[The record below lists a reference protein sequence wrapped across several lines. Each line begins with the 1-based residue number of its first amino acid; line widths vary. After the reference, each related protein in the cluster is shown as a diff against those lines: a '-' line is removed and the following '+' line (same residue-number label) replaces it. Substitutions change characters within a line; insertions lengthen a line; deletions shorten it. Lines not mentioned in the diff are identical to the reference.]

1 MASWRRGTLGSAF
14 LCVVSCL
21 LAPTRP
27 VEATCDVDALFANA
41 DAMTNATVDAL
52 RAWLHGIASAHH
64 SPVTY
69 AAAYDLLE
77 TIDSRDAE
85 TVRLAY
91 GGSAPKCRSGAFE
104 GDACVWN
111 REHLWPQSY
120 GVGDSSGLPY
130 DAPPR
135 VDMHALVP
143 SHAALNS
150 ARGNRVFSQI
160 LDERDETCA
169 EWSTAWSDGRS
180 CESPVSTASGVAGD
194 AGSASIGG
202 FWQPPS
208 SMKGFVARA
217 MLYMALRYD
226 GDDEDTHDLRL
237 AQEASKP
244 TRENETGAPSSNATT
259 THYYAFGRLSDLL
272 RWHASGPVTDWER
285 ARNDAVCAAQGNR
298 NPFVDRP
305 EFVSK
310 VFGTAAR
317 AEAMGNGHT
326 WSTASGTGDEN
337 EKKKGDAS
345 DARRVFLTR
354 RVVSVALA
362 GLVVAS
368 FP

>member
-1 MASWRRGTLGSAF
+1 MAPWRRTTRGATF
-14 LCVVSCL
+14 LCGVACL
-21 LAPTRP
+21 LTTARP
-27 VEATCDVDALFANA
+27 VEPTCDVDALFVNA
-41 DAMTNATVDAL
+41 DSMTNATVDAT
-52 RAWLHGIASAHH
+52 RAWLHGVASAHH

-77 TIDSRDAE
+77 AIDSRDAQ

-91 GGSAPKCRSGAFE
+91 GGSAPKCRVGASE
-104 GDACVWN
+104 RDACVWN

-120 GVGDSSGLPY
+120 GVGKSSGLPY

-160 LDERDETCA
+160 LDTDDAMCA
-169 EWSTAWSDGRS
+169 EWSTAWSDGRT
-180 CESPVSTASGVAGD
+180 CESPVATPSGVVGD
-194 AGSASIGG
+194 VGSASIGG

-226 GDDEDTHDLRL
+226 GDDENTHDLRL
-237 AQEASKP
+237 AQEAMKP
-244 TRENETGAPSSNATT
+244 AEASAPDARTT
-259 THYYAFGRLSDLL
+259 NRTSGGSHYAFGRLSDLL
-272 RWHASGPVTDWER
+272 RWHASVAVADWER

-305 EFVSK
+305 ELVAR
-310 VFGTAAR
+310 VFGTAAE
-317 AEAMGNGHT
+317 AEAGNAGS
-326 WSTASGTGDEN
+326 WSTRTGASG
-337 EKKKGDAS
+337 AS
-345 DARRVFLTR
+345 SA
-354 RVVSVALA
+354 RVVSRLGLALA
-362 GLVVAS
+362 GLVAAS
-368 FP
+368 

>member
-1 MASWRRGTLGSAF
+1 MASWRRNTRVTTF
-14 LCVVSCL
+14 LCGVWCLVVT
-21 LAPTRP
+21 ARP

-52 RAWLHGIASAHH
+52 RAWLHGVASAHH

-77 TIDSRDAE
+77 SIDSRDAQ

-91 GGSAPKCRSGAFE
+91 GGSAPKCRAFE

-120 GVGDSSGLPY
+120 GVGESSGLPY

-160 LDERDETCA
+160 LDADDALCA
-169 EWSTAWSDGRS
+169 EWSTAWSDGRT
-180 CESPVSTASGVAGD
+180 CETPVATSSGVFGD

-208 SMKGFVARA
+208 NMKGFVARA

-226 GDDEDTHDLRL
+226 GDDDDTYDLRL
-237 AQEASKP
+237 AQEAYRDP
-244 TRENETGAPSSNATT
+244 DAR
-259 THYYAFGRLSDLL
+259 YYAFGRLSDLL
-272 RWHASGPVTDWER
+272 RWHASFPVADWER
-285 ARNDAVCAAQGNR
+285 ERNDAVCLAQGNR

-305 EFVSK
+305 ELVGT
-310 VFGTAAR
+310 VFGTADE
-317 AEAMGNGHT
+317 AEAMGSEQT
-326 WSTASGTGDEN
+326 WSTGTRSTGDEKV
-337 EKKKGDAS
+337 ETS
-345 DARRVFLTR
+345 DARGVFSLTR
-354 RVVSVALA
+354 REVSRGIALCI

>member
-160 LDERDETCA
+160 LDEHDETCA

-180 CESPVSTASGVAGD
+180 CESPVSTASGVVGD

-259 THYYAFGRLSDLL
+259 THYAFGRLSDLL
-272 RWHASGPVTDWER
+272 RWHASAAVADWER

-305 EFVSK
+305 EFVSQ
-310 VFGTAAR
+310 VFGTAAQ